1 MKKTPLR
8 TCIVCREKK
17 EKRKLIRIV
26 RDKENQTVFFDKT
39 GKANGRGAYI
49 CGSDKCIETLG
60 NVKMINNILNVNVKK
75 EDMENVKEGIK
86 KHLKEEVLN

>member
-1 MKKTPLR
+1 MQKTPLR
-8 TCIVCREKK
+8 TCIICREKK

-49 CGSDKCIETLG
+49 CDSDKCIEAVSS
-60 NVKMINNILNVNVKK
+60 VKIINHALNVNAGK
-75 EDMENVKEGIK
+75 EDMEKVKEDIK
-86 KHLKEEVLN
+86 KYLKEEVLN